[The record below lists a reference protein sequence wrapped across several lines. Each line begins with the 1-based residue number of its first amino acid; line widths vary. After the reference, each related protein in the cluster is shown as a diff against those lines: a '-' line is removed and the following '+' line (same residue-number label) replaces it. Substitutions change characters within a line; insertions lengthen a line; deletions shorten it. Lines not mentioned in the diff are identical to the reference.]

1 MTMTKPAV
9 LVFGLDGA
17 TWKLIDPW
25 LRKGKLPFLKQLI
38 KNGARGVLT
47 STLPPLT
54 STAWVSF
61 QTGVN
66 PSTHG
71 IFGFQKENGQF
82 YNSNDVNQPTFWNL
96 AGKYGKRCAI
106 INMPLT
112 YPLKSIN
119 GCLVSS
125 FLTPTN
131 ANFAYPL
138 KLQKELLSFSYQ
150 IDVTYDN
157 NQLGFAEEKK
167 LTKRQKEKLFKKI
180 VALVDSRK
188 KATTHVVNKE
198 PWDILF
204 VLFKATDIIQHFF
217 WKQKETLAV
226 YQKIDQAIKDLVDQY
241 GKKYPERA
249 TNVFIISD
257 HGFHP
262 TAKKDVCFYPLLA
275 KLGIISRAPQWQLKL
290 LRAARK
296 ITRIKA
302 IEKLACSKKVRIAD
316 YGIYWETA
324 KEAKLQSLVKK
335 LSSLKLQGKKI
346 FSEVKVNKSSSR
358 TAPRILWLTN
368 SCFAPNADPLSE
380 KIFYPKK
387 TFLKAHH
394 HSDRKGIFIATGPD
408 IKIKTNKLNIIDIP
422 TKILKILGI
431 KNDSET
437 QSPSP
442 LKKIKEK
449 KSDQEVIN
457 RLKALG
463 YVN

>member
-1 MTMTKPAV
+1 MARPVV

-17 TWKLIDPW
+17 TWKLINPW
-25 LRKGKLPFLKQLI
+25 LKKGKLPFLKQLI

-71 IFGFQKENGQF
+71 IFGFQKENGRF
-82 YNSNDVNQPTFWNL
+82 YNSSDISQPTFWNL
-96 AGKYGKRCAI
+96 AGKHGKRCAI

-131 ANFAYPL
+131 ANFAYPPE
-138 KLQKELLSFSYQ
+138 LQKELLNLSYQ
-150 IDVTYDN
+150 IDITYNN

-167 LTKRQKEKLFKKI
+167 LTKKQKEKLFKEI
-180 VALVDSRK
+180 IALVNSRK
-188 KATTHVVNKE
+188 RAASHIINKE
-198 PWDILF
+198 PWDTLF
-204 VLFKATDIIQHFF
+204 VLFKATDIVQHFF
-217 WKQKETLAV
+217 WKQKETLCV
-226 YQKIDQAIKDLVDQY
+226 YQKIDQAIKELVGQY
-241 GKKYPERA
+241 RKKYPQRKI
-249 TNVFIISD
+249 NVFIISD

-262 TAKKDVCFYPLLA
+262 TAKKDICFYPLLT
-275 KLGIISRAPQWQLKL
+275 KLDIISRAPRWQLKL
-290 LRAARK
+290 LRAVRK
-296 ITRIKA
+296 ITKIKA
-302 IEKLACSKKVRIAD
+302 VEKLACSKEIRITD
-316 YGIYWETA
+316 YGIYWKTA
-324 KEAKLQSLVKK
+324 NKARIRSLVKK
-335 LSSLKLQGKKI
+335 LSSLKSQGKKI
-346 FSEVKVNKSSSR
+346 FSEVKVNKSPSR
-358 TAPRILWLTN
+358 TAPKILWLTN
-368 SCFAPNADPLSE
+368 PYFAPNADPLSE

-394 HSDRKGIFIATGPD
+394 HSDRKGIFIAAGPN
-408 IKIKTNKLNIIDIP
+408 IKIKTSKLDI
-422 TKILKILGI
+422 TDISTRILKVLGV
-431 KNDSET
+431 KHNFKT

-442 LKKIKEK
+442 LKKIKAK

-463 YVN
+463 YVD